1 MAIWDTIHSLSVD
14 NGPASSS
21 ASPRTDLKDK
31 HHGRLPT
38 NMLLLMT
45 ELESEGKTFARKPL
59 ITLTGQEGQARTGN
73 DGTGQVL
80 LLGIVTLTGQEDSTR
95 PRTLILISIRA
106 ASLCPSGWGV
116 VIHPGACFSAI
127 NHLSAC
133 SLFFDFSGLQVQVA
147 AALPIYSTWFTPV
160 LGLPSQFNAPLLPLP
175 LPAGGE
181 DHSLLYKSEA
191 GESLMTA
198 IRWGRLGQADHCGLA
213 LGCSTPVDVS
223 VIVESGSNAV

>member
-1 MAIWDTIHSLSVD
+1 MTGLGRCSSWGSSHRPARKSQLGLILVQYSHHSAIYTHSLSLPREFLSIRVHVFCHQ
-14 NGPASSS
+14 SSFGVQS
-21 ASPRTDLKDK
+21 S
-31 HHGRLPT
+31 
-38 NMLLLMT
+38 
-45 ELESEGKTFARKPL
+45 L
-59 ITLTGQEGQARTGN
+59 IFRGSRFR
-73 DGTGQVL
+73 VL
-80 LLGIVTLTGQEDSTR
+80 LRFRYTR
-95 PRTLILISIRA
+95 
-106 ASLCPSGWGV
+106 
-116 VIHPGACFSAI
+116 SA
-127 NHLSAC
+127 
-133 SLFFDFSGLQVQVA
+133 
-147 AALPIYSTWFTPV
+147 PV